1 MAENNIDQKIQSV
14 VGETI
19 EEAIKNEEPV
29 EIEVVTE
36 ETIVS
41 DEPIIE
47 EDFYAN
53 LAENMDDNDLGK
65 IASDLMA
72 DFESDKSS
80 RDEWATTYTKGLEL
94 LGVKF
99 QERTRPFRGASSVT
113 HPLLAEAVTQ
123 FS

>member
-80 RDEWATTYTKGLEL
+80 RDEWQLLIQKG
-94 LGVKF
+94 
-99 QERTRPFRGASSVT
+99 
-113 HPLLAEAVTQ
+113 
-123 FS
+123 